1 MKTLSSLEVPPGNNG
16 HTPARRAAPADTPA
30 PLPPAL
36 SAPPTFETAWHILR
50 RRWPIIVAVGLVA
63 AVLGAAVAWYVTPGK
78 YAASAIVHLSSH
90 NPRTGSTDNE
100 EFTNFQRTQIAALK
114 SYDVLNRLIVKP
126 EIRELSEMQKHQG
139 SEMEWLQKDLVVDT
153 LMGPEILRVT
163 LTGDNPDDIAK
174 ILNALIPIYKE
185 KFDSDELDE
194 LNHQIDQL
202 RQEHQGHR
210 QGDQE

>member
-16 HTPARRAAPADTPA
+16 HTPAVAPAPADTLA

-78 YAASAIVHLSSH
+78 YSASATVHLLSK
-90 NPRTGSTDNE
+90 NPRTRSSDNE
-100 EFTNFQRTQIAALK
+100 DFLNFQRTQIAALK
-114 SYDVLNRLIVKP
+114 SYDVLNRLIVKD
-126 EIRELSEMQKHQG
+126 EIHELSEMQRHQG
-139 SEMEWLQKDLVVDT
+139 SEMEWLQKELVVDT
-153 LMGPEILRVT
+153 LLGPELLRVT

-174 ILNALIPIYKE
+174 ILNALIAIYKE
-185 KFDSDELDE
+185 KYDKEELDE
-194 LNHQIDQL
+194 INHQIDQL
-202 RQEHQGHR
+202 RAGAEHR
-210 QGDQE
+210 QEGEE